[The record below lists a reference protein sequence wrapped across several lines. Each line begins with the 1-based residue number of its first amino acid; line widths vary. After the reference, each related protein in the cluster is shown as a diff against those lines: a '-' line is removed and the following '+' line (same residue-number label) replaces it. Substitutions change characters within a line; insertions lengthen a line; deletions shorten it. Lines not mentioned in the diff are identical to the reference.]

1 MRGRS
6 GPDTRTCLGNDM
18 TAVLAFVLSA
28 VVMPI
33 GLLLL
38 VEWAPRLAHRIVHT
52 AAARLGDA
60 AASERY
66 AAEWEAEMA
75 ELPGGLSQL
84 CFALGRILY
93 LPAMTREIRRAR
105 PRPVDLGGRDRK
117 FDWEMIIPI
126 GVPSIGDE

>member
-1 MRGRS
+1 MITVS
-6 GPDTRTCLGNDM
+6 
-18 TAVLAFVLSA
+18 VFVLST
-28 VVMPI
+28 VLIPI

-38 VEWAPRLAHRIVHT
+38 VEWAPHLARRIVRT
-52 AAARLGDA
+52 TAARLGDPH
-60 AASERY
+60 ASERY

-93 LPAMTREIRRAR
+93 LPAMAREIRRT
-105 PRPVDLGGRDRK
+105 RPVGSDRRDRTLNW
-117 FDWEMIIPI
+117 DMIIPV